1 MSQLNGKQIKDTS
14 TSLNKLSGTG
24 VVAFTTGA
32 TMSFNNGSTMN
43 FNTGSNLL
51 YADAPSVPTE
61 VANKAYVDSVA
72 SGLEVK
78 ESVRVISDS
87 PINLSTGGLISV
99 DGITVIDGDRV
110 LVAGQG
116 GDVST
121 GATANG
127 IYVAAVG
134 AWSRSTDMDE
144 PQEINGGE
152 FVFVR
157 EGSYADT
164 GWVAAL
170 PNTQMNTIG
179 LDPIQFTQ
187 FSSAGVIQA
196 GDGLGQ
202 TVNGNVFFVKT
213 GTGLTTSN
221 DQVIIANTGVSATS
235 YGSATAVP
243 TFTVNLQGQLTT
255 AQNVTIDITSGQVN
269 NFTASVNNLVFD
281 GAKFVDSTTI
291 DFQVTNG
298 ATVSAVIKPASISED
313 LLNVT
318 NSPTTGYVLTATAS
332 GQFIWVDP
340 TTIGDI
346 TEVVAGV
353 GLTGGGSA
361 GSVTL
366 TVQATNG
373 LNVDATSDA
382 VELGGTLTKNTVING
397 GGNLDLSLDDISVFG
412 VTSSKNVIYSDGE
425 TIITAVGTLNL
436 SSVSATYT
444 DTGIGTG
451 IKYAAAGYVT
461 DIRSLTDKEYVD
473 GAIANAGSAATTFA
487 GDGLI
492 KDGLTF
498 SVRPTIAGDGLTYSA
513 GVLDVNVGDGLV
525 INTDTVEIDLATNSG
540 LTFTNGD
547 LTINPTIAGGG
558 LTFSAGVLSIV
569 PVADSLPQ
577 YEVFT
582 TVSATSGQLLA
593 NISTTPVTSS
603 RIEVY
608 VNGLKVTAGGDVA
621 NLLPYNGETVR
632 FTGTQARWFGSTY
645 DIEPSDVI
653 EIVYE
658 K

>member
-51 YADAPSVPTE
+51 YADAPTVPTE

-498 SVRPTIAGDGLTYSA
+498 SV
-513 GVLDVNVGDGLV
+513 
-525 INTDTVEIDLATNSG
+525 DLAANSG

>member
-14 TSLNKLSGTG
+14 TTLNKLSGTG

-32 TMSFNNGSTMN
+32 TMSFN
-43 FNTGSNLL
+43 TGSSLL
-51 YADAPSVPTE
+51 YADAPTVPTE

-99 DGITVIDGDRV
+99 DGITVSVGDRV

-116 GDVST
+116 GNVST

-127 IYVAAVG
+127 IYVAAAG

-144 PQEINGGE
+144 PREVNGGE

-157 EGSYADT
+157 EGSIYADT
-164 GWVAAL
+164 GWVVSL
-170 PNTQMNTIG
+170 PDSQMTNIG
-179 LDPIQFTQ
+179 DAPIQFTQ

-202 TVNGNVFFVKT
+202 TGNEFFVKT
-213 GTGLTTSN
+213 GTGLTTST
-221 DQVIIANTGVSATS
+221 DQVIIANTTVSAAS

-243 TFTVNLQGQLTT
+243 TFTVNAQGQLTA

-291 DFQVTNG
+291 DFQVTPG
-298 ATVSAVIKPASISED
+298 ATVSAVIKTDSITED
-313 LLNVT
+313 LLKVVNTPVD
-318 NSPTTGYVLTATAS
+318 GYVLTATGS
-332 GQFIWVDP
+332 QFIWIDP

-353 GLTGGGSA
+353 GLTGGGTA

-382 VELGGTLTKNTVING
+382 VELGGTLTKNTVID
-397 GGNLDLSLDDISVFG
+397 GNFDLSLNGVNVFG
-412 VTSSKNVIYSDGE
+412 VTSSKNAIYSTGN
-425 TIITAVGTLNL
+425 TSITASSLTL
-436 SSVSATYT
+436 SATEATYT
-444 DTGIGTG
+444 DTDSTKTG
-451 IKYAAAGYVT
+451 IQYAAAGYVT
-461 DIRSLTDKEYVD
+461 TDRSLTDKEYVD
-473 GAIANAGSAATTFA
+473 DAIAAAGSAATTFA

-498 SVRPTIAGDGLTYSA
+498 SVAPTLAGNGLTYST
-513 GVLDVNVGDGLV
+513 GVIDVNVGNGLAISNDNV
-525 INTDTVEIDLATNSG
+525 VVDLAANSG
-540 LTFTNGD
+540 LTFSSGD
-547 LTINPTIAGGG
+547 LAVSSTIAGSG
-558 LTFSAGVLSIV
+558 LTFSSGVLSVV

-582 TVSATSGQLLA
+582 TVSATSGQTLA
-593 NISTTPVTSS
+593 TISATPVTSS

-621 NLLPYNGETVR
+621 NLQPYNGETVR
-632 FTGTQARWFGSTY
+632 FSGTQALWFGSTY